1 MRVSGFRE
9 AILIFARR
17 GIEVVFELNGLCLMA
32 QKDDAAVRKAWGLF
46 SIYKPHH
53 LVNYSLHKR
62 IDKLEAVVKS
72 PVAKNLGRI
81 KNASN
86 KRLGKVVEM
95 NFQSLS
101 VN

>member
-1 MRVSGFRE
+1 MM
-9 AILIFARR
+9 LLLL
-17 GIEVVFELNGLCLMA
+17 FERPGDYFPSTNHT
-32 QKDDAAVRKAWGLF
+32 
-46 SIYKPHH
+46 IYI
-53 LVNYSLHKR
+53 VNYSLHKR

-86 KRLGKVVEM
+86 KRLGKVAEM